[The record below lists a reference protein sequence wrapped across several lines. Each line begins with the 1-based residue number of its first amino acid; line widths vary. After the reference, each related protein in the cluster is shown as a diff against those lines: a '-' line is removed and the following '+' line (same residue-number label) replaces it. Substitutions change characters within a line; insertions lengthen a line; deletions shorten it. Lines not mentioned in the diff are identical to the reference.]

1 LSFGGGGSGGSAT
14 VASHKHNS
22 QSGEGGSLQFNNDIV
37 TGSSMQVN
45 GGSELPLEVT
55 L

>member
-1 LSFGGGGSGGSAT
+1 MSFGGGGGGSSGVTA
-14 VASHKHNS
+14 HKHNS
-22 QSGEGGSLQFNNDIV
+22 QTGEGGALQFNNNVI

-45 GGSELPLEVT
+45 GGVELPLEVV